1 LKAFD
6 EVADDASMEGG
17 IGLEVKE
24 IYPNPVLATNGMFN
38 LNVRSGSRSDV
49 TIRIVD
55 LSGKLMMTEYML
67 LEIGANKRTL
77 NVTGFARGSY
87 LVEVIS
93 GDLKETTQLIVQ

>member
-1 LKAFD
+1 
-6 EVADDASMEGG
+6 
-17 IGLEVKE
+17 
-24 IYPNPVLATNGMFN
+24 
-38 LNVRSGSRSDV
+38 
-49 TIRIVD
+49 
-55 LSGKLMMTEYML
+55 MMTEYML